1 MILPQDPLR
10 EFLYAL
16 ALLSM
21 VIATLGLTK
30 ITYRL
35 LTKLNLRHNVA
46 VYYNRKIIHMLA
58 GGVTALLVP
67 YLFTSPLIPFLFA
80 LLLGFIVYIPHR
92 SKKLMT
98 WFQTSD
104 NIYEVYFCFSWG
116 FSLLIIWLATGN
128 PYYAVVPP
136 LFISFGDAV
145 TGVIRNAVYGRRTK
159 SWIGNLGM
167 LAVTTL
173 IGYLYAR
180 YPGLIAG
187 IASTIAEHF
196 EFAPHVDD
204 NILIT
209 LVSSCIILVSF
220 TLGFLP

>member
-1 MILPQDPLR
+1 
-10 EFLYAL
+10 
-16 ALLSM
+16 
-21 VIATLGLTK
+21 
-30 ITYRL
+30 
-35 LTKLNLRHNVA
+35 
-46 VYYNRKIIHMLA
+46 
-58 GGVTALLVP
+58 
-67 YLFTSPLIPFLFA
+67 
-80 LLLGFIVYIPHR
+80 
-92 SKKLMT
+92 
-98 WFQTSD
+98 
-104 NIYEVYFCFSWG
+104 
-116 FSLLIIWLATGN
+116 
-128 PYYAVVPP
+128 AVVPP

-209 LVSSCIILVSF
+209 LVASSIILVSF